1 MTIENEYAKLWI
13 SEGILYFI
21 YKPQTILHLDAAKKI
36 VKDRLKLQNEITY
49 PVLCDLRM
57 VKDSE
62 KVARDYLAREGSIL
76 TKAVAFLVEPPF
88 SEATIHLYLRTS
100 KPVIPTEIFTTK
112 TEALNF
118 LEKHK
123 TR

>member
-21 YKPQTILHLDAAKKI
+21 YKPQTILQLDTAKKI
-36 VKDRLKLQNEITY
+36 VMDRLKLQNEISY

-62 KVARDYLAREGSIL
+62 KIARDYLAREGSIL

-88 SEATIHLYLRTS
+88 SEATIYLYLRTS
-100 KPVIPTEIFTTK
+100 KPVIPTQIFTTK
-112 TEALNF
+112 TEALSF
-118 LEKHK
+118 LEKYK
-123 TR
+123 IK

>member
-1 MTIENEYAKLWI
+1 MTVENEYAKLWI

-21 YKPQTILHLDAAKKI
+21 YKPQTILQLDTAKKI
-36 VKDRLKLQNEITY
+36 VMDRLKLQNEISY

-62 KVARDYLAREGSIL
+62 KIARDYLAREGSIL

-88 SEATIHLYLRTS
+88 SEATIYLYLRTS
-100 KPVIPTEIFTTK
+100 KPVIPTQIFTTK
-112 TEALNF
+112 TEALSF
-118 LEKHK
+118 LEKYK
-123 TR
+123 IR